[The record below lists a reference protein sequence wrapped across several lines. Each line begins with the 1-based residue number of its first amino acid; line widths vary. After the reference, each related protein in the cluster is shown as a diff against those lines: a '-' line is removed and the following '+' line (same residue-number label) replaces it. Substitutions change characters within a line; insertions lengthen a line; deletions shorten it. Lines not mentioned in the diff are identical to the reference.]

1 MNNKMMEMRIVGTFK
16 VNGVDYV
23 TVMSGNNA
31 CTMKKREYEA
41 IMWMENNYFK
51 NVAA

>member
-1 MNNKMMEMRIVGTFK
+1 MMKVVGTFK
-16 VNGVDYV
+16 VNRIDYV

-31 CTMKKREYEA
+31 CTMKRREYET
-41 IMWMENNYFK
+41 IMYVENNHSK